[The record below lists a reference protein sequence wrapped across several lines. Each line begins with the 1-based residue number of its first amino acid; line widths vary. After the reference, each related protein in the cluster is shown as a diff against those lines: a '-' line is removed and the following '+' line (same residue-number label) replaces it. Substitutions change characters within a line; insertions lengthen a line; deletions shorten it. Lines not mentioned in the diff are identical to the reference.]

1 MLYVYYASYIYGFGI
16 VHSTAPAAGWMT
28 VGGHTHKHKCS
39 AALSTSYSQVGV
51 SWRGDVFA
59 HLAVSSYSRSVH
71 ILRSLDQYFET

>member
-1 MLYVYYASYIYGFGI
+1 MYIPMLRFVLASYILLLLLLDG
-16 VHSTAPAAGWMT
+16 SWMA

-39 AALSTSYSQVGV
+39 AALSTSYSRVGV